1 MPARPWLR
9 QVAFWL
15 VLLLFAL
22 SVTEGGAAAICWL
35 VFWPRARE
43 LVWVP
48 APDQARMNWNASRGE
63 ADEEIGWPL
72 PSAQTR
78 PPFDA
83 TGAKYNAEF
92 PEPRDACV
100 SAYGDSFVF
109 GAEVAA
115 QDGWV
120 ERLAHLLGCRVA
132 NYGINSFGTDQSL
145 VRLRRNQNDDAPVVL
160 LGIFPEDVMRN
171 VNQYRAFVGYDP
183 QPAWL
188 KGRFLLDGAGALSWV
203 ARPHVDAEGFAR
215 LNRTPAEFLPH
226 EYLLPDSR
234 DGPITVG
241 FPYTLALMRLLTS
254 PRVWTRLTGHPLWTR
269 FFDPDHASGALP
281 LTVALVDAFVHEAAR
296 RGKRTLVVMLPGA
309 QSFALRPPQGPMEYA
324 PLVEALTAK
333 SIAVFDAAPAMTAAL
348 GGRSYCLLF
357 SQPNECR
364 GHYGV
369 VGSNILAE
377 TVAAELAR
385 RGLVRQRK

>member
-1 MPARPWLR
+1 MPARPWHR
-9 QVAFWL
+9 QAAFWL
-15 VLLLFAL
+15 VLLLLAL
-22 SVTEGGAAAICWL
+22 AVTEGGAAAVCWL

-48 APDQARMNWNASRGE
+48 APEQARINWNASGGA

-72 PSAQTR
+72 PGVRTR

-109 GAEVAA
+109 GAEVPA
-115 QDGWV
+115 QDGWI
-120 ERLAHLLGCRVA
+120 ERLAHLLRCRIA
-132 NYGINSFGTDQSL
+132 NYGVNSFGTDQSL
-145 VRLRRNQNDDAPVVL
+145 VRLRRNQNDEAPVVL

-171 VNQYRAFVGYDP
+171 VNQYRALMGYDP
-183 QPAWL
+183 QPASL
-188 KGRFLLDGAGALSWV
+188 KGRFLLDDTGALSWV
-203 ARPHVDAEGFAR
+203 ARPHVDMEEFVR
-215 LNRTPAEFLPH
+215 LNQAPAEFLPH
-226 EYLLPDSR
+226 EYLLPGTR
-234 DGPITVG
+234 DGPITLR
-241 FPYTLALMRLLTS
+241 FPYTLALIRLLTA
-254 PRVWTRLTGHPLWTR
+254 PRVWTRLTGHPLWNR

-281 LTVALVDAFVHEAAR
+281 LTVALVEAFVREAAI

-324 PLVEALTAK
+324 PLAEALTAK
-333 SIAVFDAAPAMTAAL
+333 SIDVFDAAPALTAAL
-348 GGRSYCLLF
+348 GGRSYCVLF
-357 SQPNECR
+357 SQPAECH

-369 VGSNILAE
+369 MGSNTLAE
-377 TVAAELAR
+377 IVAAELTR
-385 RGLVRQRK
+385 RGLTKR

>member
-1 MPARPWLR
+1 
-9 QVAFWL
+9 
-15 VLLLFAL
+15 
-22 SVTEGGAAAICWL
+22 

-78 PPFDA
+78 PPFGA

-145 VRLRRNQNDDAPVVL
+145 VRLRRNQNDEAPVVL

-203 ARPHVDAEGFAR
+203 ARPHVDAEEFAR
-215 LNRTPAEFLPH
+215 LNRTPAAFLPH

-309 QSFALRPPQGPMEYA
+309 QSFALRPAQGPMEYA
-324 PLVEALTAK
+324 PLVDALTAK
-333 SIAVFDAAPAMTAAL
+333 SIDVFDAAPAMTAAL
-348 GGRSYCLLF
+348 GGQSYCLLF
-357 SQPNECR
+357 SQAGECR

-369 VGSNILAE
+369 MGSNILAE
-377 TVAAELAR
+377 TVAAELTR